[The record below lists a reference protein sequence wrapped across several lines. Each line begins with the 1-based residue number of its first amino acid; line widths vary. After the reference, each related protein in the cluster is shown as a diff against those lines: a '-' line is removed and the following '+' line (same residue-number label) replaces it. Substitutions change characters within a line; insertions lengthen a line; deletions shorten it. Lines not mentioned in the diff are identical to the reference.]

1 MERVG
6 LTCCTERRS
15 MALIIPR
22 LQQSRRAE
30 RHNTSRDQGS
40 ILQRGY
46 SSGPSGSEN
55 EKAPTIQKERVSL
68 FISRELLLVAHLPRS
83 TSIRHMGNR
92 RVTNRRAQA
101 WMHRP
106 CPALLRARRSQL
118 PGISRFA
125 GAAFCNGCVLT
136 RARLS
141 TGLKLRRGLPRPKQT
156 LCKEYLTAFPCLLR
170 LELRLRLIQA
180 SRPSL

>member
-15 MALIIPR
+15 MVLIIPR

-55 EKAPTIQKERVSL
+55 EKAPTIQKERVSR
-68 FISRELLLVAHLPRS
+68 FIYRELLLAAHEPRS
-83 TSIRHMGNR
+83 TSTRHMGNH
-92 RVTNRRAQA
+92 RVTSQRVRA
-101 WMHRP
+101 WTRSL
-106 CPALLRARRSQL
+106 CLVLLPARRSQV
-118 PGISRFA
+118 PGTSRFA
-125 GAAFCNGCVLT
+125 RMSSYTGSMLT
-136 RARLS
+136 RVRLS
-141 TGLKLRRGLPRPKQT
+141 TGPKLRRERSRPK
-156 LCKEYLTAFPCLLR
+156 
-170 LELRLRLIQA
+170 
-180 SRPSL
+180 